1 MNFRKRL
8 AGFAAVLILTAG
20 FAGESSSAQ
29 PLGGFDSGIENQS
42 EYREMLFLT
51 GSPILMKGT
60 VKTTVKTTHKKGV
73 ETKKEDY
80 KYFLEGVGADG
91 KKAQLTRSLSI
102 SSTLSRSGSQW
113 TEESKIDKFDETV
126 QVDGKTY
133 RAMRK
138 DSGKSKNGSYQ
149 WDSKDKSSEFTR
161 SLLYDKKPSVDYF
174 AGNLS
179 FRKLYKGEGESILVD
194 MEGVTV
200 GYDSNWGATETR
212 EMVYYVSSEKK
223 DGVQGV
229 YTVKTSNN
237 ITKDLDYIENRPALI
252 SFRGGYMISEKD
264 ESVMEYSYDIS
275 GKTGKGAHTLTNN
288 PRFTRLYAPVFG
300 DVKGHWAQEE
310 IDILTAMK
318 AIEPRGKNFGPSLPI
333 SREDFAK
340 AVARIGDITADTEV
354 SSRKSKKQKEQAL
367 YRDVSAED
375 KDYAVVKAVS
385 VKGLMVGVGEEK
397 FAPKEDLTNA
407 QAAQILM
414 LSLGY
419 ENLAPGGDYTLGFAD
434 DDKIPYWA
442 KDAVYMARETGLMR
456 GNDEGYFQPDKPL
469 TRAQAAVL
477 LRDYINYMSE
487 ELRED
492 FKERIMNY

>member
-1 MNFRKRL
+1 MNFRKKL
-8 AGFAAVLILTAG
+8 AGFAAVLIITAG
-20 FAGESSSAQ
+20 FAGENSSAQ

-51 GSPILMKGT
+51 GVPILMKGT
-60 VKTTVKTTHKKGV
+60 VKTSVKTSLKKGV

-80 KYFLEGVGADG
+80 KYSLQGVSPEGKPAV
-91 KKAQLTRSLSI
+91 LTRNLSI
-102 SSTLSRSGSQW
+102 SSTLSKSGSQW

-126 QVDGKTY
+126 QIDGKTY
-133 RAMRK
+133 RATRK

-149 WDSKDKSSEFTR
+149 WDGKDKSSEFTR
-161 SLLYDKKPSVDYF
+161 SLLYDKKPSIDYY
-174 AGNLS
+174 AGNFS
-179 FRKLYKGEGESILVD
+179 FRKVYKGEGESILVD
-194 MEGVTV
+194 MEGASV
-200 GYDSNWGATETR
+200 GYDSSWGSTETR
-212 EMVYYVSSEKK
+212 EMVYYISSEKK

-237 ITKDLDYIENRPALI
+237 ITKDLDYVENRPALI

-264 ESVMEYSYDIS
+264 ESVMEYSYDIK
-275 GKTGKGAHTLTNN
+275 GKTGKGAHTLANN
-288 PRFTRLYAPVFG
+288 PKFTRLYAPVFS

-318 AIEPRGKNFGPSLPI
+318 AIEPKGKNFGPSLPI

-340 AVARIGDITADTEV
+340 AVARITDITAESEG
-354 SSRKSKKQKEQAL
+354 SSRKSKKQKEEAL
-367 YRDVSAED
+367 YRDVSTAD
-375 KDYAVVKAVS
+375 KEYAVVRAVS

-397 FAPKEDLTNA
+397 FAPKQEMTNA

-419 ENLAPGGDYTLGFAD
+419 ENLAPGGAYAVGFAD
-434 DDKIPYWA
+434 EDRIPYWA
-442 KDAVYMARETGLMR
+442 KDAVYMAKQIGLMT
-456 GNDEGYFQPDKPL
+456 GTEEGYFHPDKTL

-477 LRDYINYMSE
+477 LRDYMNYMSE

-492 FKERIMNY
+492 FRERIMNY

>member
-1 MNFRKRL
+1 
-8 AGFAAVLILTAG
+8 
-20 FAGESSSAQ
+20 
-29 PLGGFDSGIENQS
+29 
-42 EYREMLFLT
+42 
-51 GSPILMKGT
+51 
-60 VKTTVKTTHKKGV
+60 
-73 ETKKEDY
+73 
-80 KYFLEGVGADG
+80 
-91 KKAQLTRSLSI
+91 
-102 SSTLSRSGSQW
+102 
-113 TEESKIDKFDETV
+113 
-126 QVDGKTY
+126 
-133 RAMRK
+133 
-138 DSGKSKNGSYQ
+138 
-149 WDSKDKSSEFTR
+149 
-161 SLLYDKKPSVDYF
+161 
-174 AGNLS
+174 
-179 FRKLYKGEGESILVD
+179 
-194 MEGVTV
+194 
-200 GYDSNWGATETR
+200 
-212 EMVYYVSSEKK
+212 
-223 DGVQGV
+223 
-229 YTVKTSNN
+229 
-237 ITKDLDYIENRPALI
+237 
-252 SFRGGYMISEKD
+252 MISEKD
-264 ESVMEYSYDIS
+264 ESVMEYSYDIG

-340 AVARIGDITADTEV
+340 AMARIGDITADTEV